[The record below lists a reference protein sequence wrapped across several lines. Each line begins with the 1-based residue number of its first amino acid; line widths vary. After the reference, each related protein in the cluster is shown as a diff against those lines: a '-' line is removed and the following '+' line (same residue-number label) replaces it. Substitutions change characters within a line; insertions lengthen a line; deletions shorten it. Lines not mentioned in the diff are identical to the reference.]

1 MKNSINHELKKPI
14 TTDFSAGL
22 YDWSIF
28 LTNFYLRVKQVLKID
43 YESFMILQIT
53 LGYYLNTINKSGSN
67 SIDDLSFRF
76 EEIINEKTKKNS
88 RLSVTSISSALNL
101 PRETVKRKID
111 SLIKKQLLAMNNNKS
126 IILIDDVL
134 NSGRTL
140 IYATRYILDSDIK
153 YLTTVV
159 LVDRKHRKFPIKAN
173 FVGLTLST
181 TLQEHISVDFK
192 EDGIKVFLD

>member
-1 MKNSINHELKKPI
+1 MGNVKTLILSATQVEQKTQRIAHQILEKNYDEKEIVLIGIANRGYLLAEKIN
-14 TTDFSAGL
+14 T
-22 YDWSIF
+22 
-28 LTNFYLRVKQVLKID
+28 
-43 YESFMILQIT
+43 ILQNIT
-53 LGYYLNTINKSGSN
+53 EITVTLHKIKLHKDKPLSNDVEFSTDLDYL
-67 SIDDLSFRF
+67 
-76 EEIINEKTKKNS
+76 
-88 RLSVTSISSALNL
+88 
-101 PRETVKRKID
+101 
-111 SLIKKQLLAMNNNKS
+111 NNKS

-140 IYATRYILDSDIK
+140 IYATRYILESDIK

-192 EDGIKVFLD
+192 EGGIEVFLD

>member
-1 MKNSINHELKKPI
+1 MNNIKTLILSAKQVEQKIQRIAHQILEKNYDEKEIVLIGIANRGYLLAEKINAALQNITKIKVTLHKLKLHKDKPLDNDV
-14 TTDFSAGL
+14 DFSTDL
-22 YDWSIF
+22 D
-28 LTNFYLRVKQVLKID
+28 YL
-43 YESFMILQIT
+43 
-53 LGYYLNTINKSGSN
+53 
-67 SIDDLSFRF
+67 
-76 EEIINEKTKKNS
+76 
-88 RLSVTSISSALNL
+88 
-101 PRETVKRKID
+101 
-111 SLIKKQLLAMNNNKS
+111 NNKS

-181 TLQEHISVDFK
+181 TLQEHISVDFEK
-192 EDGIKVFLD
+192 SGIKVFLD

>member
-1 MKNSINHELKKPI
+1 MENVKTLILSAMQVEQKIQRIAHQILEKN
-14 TTDFSAGL
+14 
-22 YDWSIF
+22 YDE
-28 LTNFYLRVKQVLKID
+28 K
-43 YESFMILQIT
+43 
-53 LGYYLNTINKSGSN
+53 
-67 SIDDLSFRF
+67 
-76 EEIINEKTKKNS
+76 EII
-88 RLSVTSISSALNL
+88 
-101 PRETVKRKID
+101 
-111 SLIKKQLLAMNNNKS
+111 LIGIANRGYLLAEKINAALQTITEIKVTLHKLKLHKDKPLENDVEFSTDLDYLNNKS

-140 IYATRYILDSDIK
+140 IYATRYILESKLK

-192 EDGIKVFLD
+192 EGGIKVFLD

>member
-1 MKNSINHELKKPI
+1 MGNVKTLILSATQVEQKTQRIAHQILEKNYDETEIVLIGIANRGYLLAEKIN
-14 TTDFSAGL
+14 T
-22 YDWSIF
+22 
-28 LTNFYLRVKQVLKID
+28 
-43 YESFMILQIT
+43 ILQSIT
-53 LGYYLNTINKSGSN
+53 EITVTLHKIKLHKDKPLSNDVEFSTDLDYL
-67 SIDDLSFRF
+67 
-76 EEIINEKTKKNS
+76 
-88 RLSVTSISSALNL
+88 
-101 PRETVKRKID
+101 
-111 SLIKKQLLAMNNNKS
+111 NNKS

-140 IYATRYILDSDIK
+140 IYATRYILESDIK

-192 EDGIKVFLD
+192 EGGIEVFLD

>member
-1 MKNSINHELKKPI
+1 MGNLKTLILSATQVEQKIQRIAHQILEKNYDEKEIVLIGIANRGYLLAEKINTTLQSITEIKVTLHKLKLHKDKPLDNDV
-14 TTDFSAGL
+14 DFSADL
-22 YDWSIF
+22 D
-28 LTNFYLRVKQVLKID
+28 YL
-43 YESFMILQIT
+43 
-53 LGYYLNTINKSGSN
+53 
-67 SIDDLSFRF
+67 
-76 EEIINEKTKKNS
+76 
-88 RLSVTSISSALNL
+88 
-101 PRETVKRKID
+101 
-111 SLIKKQLLAMNNNKS
+111 NNKS

-140 IYATRYILDSDIK
+140 IYATRYILESDIK

-192 EDGIKVFLD
+192 EDGMEVFLD

>member
-1 MKNSINHELKKPI
+1 MENVKTLILSAIQVEQKIQRIAHQILEKNYDEKEIILIGIANRGYLLAEKINAALQTITEIKVTLHKLKLHKDKPLDNDI
-14 TTDFSAGL
+14 DFSTDL
-22 YDWSIF
+22 D
-28 LTNFYLRVKQVLKID
+28 YL
-43 YESFMILQIT
+43 
-53 LGYYLNTINKSGSN
+53 
-67 SIDDLSFRF
+67 
-76 EEIINEKTKKNS
+76 
-88 RLSVTSISSALNL
+88 
-101 PRETVKRKID
+101 
-111 SLIKKQLLAMNNNKS
+111 NNKS

-140 IYATRYILDSDIK
+140 IYATRYILESKLK

>member
-1 MKNSINHELKKPI
+1 MGNVKTLILSATQVEQKIQRIAHQILEKNYDEKEIVLIGIANRGYLLAEKINATLQNITAIKVTLHKLKLHKDKPLDNDV
-14 TTDFSAGL
+14 DFS
-22 YDWSIF
+22 
-28 LTNFYLRVKQVLKID
+28 TNLDYL
-43 YESFMILQIT
+43 
-53 LGYYLNTINKSGSN
+53 
-67 SIDDLSFRF
+67 
-76 EEIINEKTKKNS
+76 
-88 RLSVTSISSALNL
+88 
-101 PRETVKRKID
+101 
-111 SLIKKQLLAMNNNKS
+111 NNKS

-140 IYATRYILDSDIK
+140 IYATRYILESKLK

-192 EDGIKVFLD
+192 EGGIKVFLD

>member
-1 MKNSINHELKKPI
+1 MGNLKTLILSATQVEQKIQRIAHQILEKNYDEKEIVLIGIANRGYLLAEKINATLQSITEIKVTLHKLKLHKDKPLDNDV
-14 TTDFSAGL
+14 DFSADL
-22 YDWSIF
+22 D
-28 LTNFYLRVKQVLKID
+28 YL
-43 YESFMILQIT
+43 
-53 LGYYLNTINKSGSN
+53 
-67 SIDDLSFRF
+67 
-76 EEIINEKTKKNS
+76 
-88 RLSVTSISSALNL
+88 
-101 PRETVKRKID
+101 
-111 SLIKKQLLAMNNNKS
+111 NNKS

-140 IYATRYILDSDIK
+140 IYATRYILESDIK

-192 EDGIKVFLD
+192 EGGIEVFLD

>member
-1 MKNSINHELKKPI
+1 MESVKTLILSTIQVEQKIQRIAHQILEKNYDEKEIVLIGIANRGYLLAEKINAALQNITKIKVTLHKLKLHKDKPLDNDV
-14 TTDFSAGL
+14 DFSEDL
-22 YDWSIF
+22 D
-28 LTNFYLRVKQVLKID
+28 YL
-43 YESFMILQIT
+43 
-53 LGYYLNTINKSGSN
+53 
-67 SIDDLSFRF
+67 
-76 EEIINEKTKKNS
+76 
-88 RLSVTSISSALNL
+88 
-101 PRETVKRKID
+101 
-111 SLIKKQLLAMNNNKS
+111 NNKS

-181 TLQEHISVDFK
+181 TLQEHISVDFEK
-192 EDGIKVFLD
+192 SGIKVFLD

>member
-1 MKNSINHELKKPI
+1 MENVKTLILSAIQVEQKIQRIAHQILEKNYDEKEIVLIGIANRGYLLAKKINATLQNITKIKVTLHKLKLHKDKPLDNDV
-14 TTDFSAGL
+14 DFSTDL
-22 YDWSIF
+22 D
-28 LTNFYLRVKQVLKID
+28 YL
-43 YESFMILQIT
+43 
-53 LGYYLNTINKSGSN
+53 
-67 SIDDLSFRF
+67 
-76 EEIINEKTKKNS
+76 
-88 RLSVTSISSALNL
+88 
-101 PRETVKRKID
+101 
-111 SLIKKQLLAMNNNKS
+111 NNKS

-140 IYATRYILDSDIK
+140 IYATRYILESKLK

-192 EDGIKVFLD
+192 EGEIKVFLD

>member
-1 MKNSINHELKKPI
+1 MGNVKTLILSATQVEQKTQRIAHQILEKNYDEKEIVLIGIANRGYLLAEKINAILQNITEIKVTLHKLKLHKDKPLDNDV
-14 TTDFSAGL
+14 DFSTDL
-22 YDWSIF
+22 D
-28 LTNFYLRVKQVLKID
+28 YL
-43 YESFMILQIT
+43 
-53 LGYYLNTINKSGSN
+53 
-67 SIDDLSFRF
+67 
-76 EEIINEKTKKNS
+76 
-88 RLSVTSISSALNL
+88 
-101 PRETVKRKID
+101 
-111 SLIKKQLLAMNNNKS
+111 NNKS

-140 IYATRYILDSDIK
+140 IYATRYILESKLK

-192 EDGIKVFLD
+192 EGGIKVFLD

>member
-1 MKNSINHELKKPI
+1 MGNVKTLILSATQVEQKIQRIAHQILEKNYDEKEIVLIGIANRGYLLAEKINTALQNITKIKVTLHKLKLHKDKPLDNDV
-14 TTDFSAGL
+14 DFSTDL
-22 YDWSIF
+22 D
-28 LTNFYLRVKQVLKID
+28 YL
-43 YESFMILQIT
+43 
-53 LGYYLNTINKSGSN
+53 
-67 SIDDLSFRF
+67 
-76 EEIINEKTKKNS
+76 
-88 RLSVTSISSALNL
+88 
-101 PRETVKRKID
+101 
-111 SLIKKQLLAMNNNKS
+111 NNKS

-140 IYATRYILDSDIK
+140 IYATRYILESNLK

-192 EDGIKVFLD
+192 ESGIKVFLD

>member
-1 MKNSINHELKKPI
+1 MFNIWIEFSPI
-14 TTDFSAGL
+14 L
-22 YDWSIF
+22 
-28 LTNFYLRVKQVLKID
+28 
-43 YESFMILQIT
+43 
-53 LGYYLNTINKSGSN
+53 
-67 SIDDLSFRF
+67 
-76 EEIINEKTKKNS
+76 
-88 RLSVTSISSALNL
+88 
-101 PRETVKRKID
+101 
-111 SLIKKQLLAMNNNKS
+111 NNKS

-140 IYATRYILDSDIK
+140 IYATRYILESKLK

>member
-1 MKNSINHELKKPI
+1 MENVKTLILSAIQVEQKIQRIAHQILEKNYDEKEIVLIGIANRGYLLAEKINTALQNITKIKVTLHKLKLHKDKPLDNDV
-14 TTDFSAGL
+14 DFSTDL
-22 YDWSIF
+22 D
-28 LTNFYLRVKQVLKID
+28 YL
-43 YESFMILQIT
+43 
-53 LGYYLNTINKSGSN
+53 
-67 SIDDLSFRF
+67 
-76 EEIINEKTKKNS
+76 
-88 RLSVTSISSALNL
+88 
-101 PRETVKRKID
+101 
-111 SLIKKQLLAMNNNKS
+111 NNKS

-140 IYATRYILDSDIK
+140 IYATRYILESKLK

-192 EDGIKVFLD
+192 EGGIKVFLD

>member
-1 MKNSINHELKKPI
+1 MENVKTLILSAIQVEQKIQRIAHQILEKNYDEKEIVLIGIANRGYLLAEKINAALQNITKIKVTLHKLKLHKDKPLDNDV
-14 TTDFSAGL
+14 DFSTDL
-22 YDWSIF
+22 D
-28 LTNFYLRVKQVLKID
+28 YL
-43 YESFMILQIT
+43 
-53 LGYYLNTINKSGSN
+53 
-67 SIDDLSFRF
+67 
-76 EEIINEKTKKNS
+76 
-88 RLSVTSISSALNL
+88 
-101 PRETVKRKID
+101 
-111 SLIKKQLLAMNNNKS
+111 NNKS

-181 TLQEHISVDFK
+181 TLQEHISVDFEK
-192 EDGIKVFLD
+192 SGIKVFLD

>member
-1 MKNSINHELKKPI
+1 MQVEQKIQRIAHQILEKN
-14 TTDFSAGL
+14 
-22 YDWSIF
+22 YDE
-28 LTNFYLRVKQVLKID
+28 K
-43 YESFMILQIT
+43 
-53 LGYYLNTINKSGSN
+53 
-67 SIDDLSFRF
+67 
-76 EEIINEKTKKNS
+76 EII
-88 RLSVTSISSALNL
+88 
-101 PRETVKRKID
+101 
-111 SLIKKQLLAMNNNKS
+111 LIGIANRGYLLAEKINAALQTITEIKVTLHKLKLHKDKPLENDVEFSTDLDYLNNKS

-140 IYATRYILDSDIK
+140 IYATRYILESKLK

-192 EDGIKVFLD
+192 EGGIKVFLD

>member
-1 MKNSINHELKKPI
+1 MDNIKTLILSAKQVEQKIQRIAHQILEKNYDEKEIVLIGIANRGYLLAKKINATLQNITKIKVTLHKLKLHKDKPLDNDV
-14 TTDFSAGL
+14 DFSTDL
-22 YDWSIF
+22 D
-28 LTNFYLRVKQVLKID
+28 YL
-43 YESFMILQIT
+43 
-53 LGYYLNTINKSGSN
+53 
-67 SIDDLSFRF
+67 
-76 EEIINEKTKKNS
+76 
-88 RLSVTSISSALNL
+88 
-101 PRETVKRKID
+101 
-111 SLIKKQLLAMNNNKS
+111 NNKS

-140 IYATRYILDSDIK
+140 IYATRYILESDIK

-192 EDGIKVFLD
+192 DSGIKVFLD

>member
-1 MKNSINHELKKPI
+1 MGNLKTLILSATQVEQKIQRIAHQILEKNYDEKEIVLIGIANRGYLLAEKINTTLQSITEIKVTLHKLKLHKDKPLDNDV
-14 TTDFSAGL
+14 DFSADL
-22 YDWSIF
+22 D
-28 LTNFYLRVKQVLKID
+28 YL
-43 YESFMILQIT
+43 
-53 LGYYLNTINKSGSN
+53 
-67 SIDDLSFRF
+67 
-76 EEIINEKTKKNS
+76 
-88 RLSVTSISSALNL
+88 
-101 PRETVKRKID
+101 
-111 SLIKKQLLAMNNNKS
+111 NNKS

-140 IYATRYILDSDIK
+140 IYATRYILESDIK

-192 EDGIKVFLD
+192 EDGIEVFLD